1 MARPKKVHR
10 YDYTIRTL
18 AYYQQQ
24 GGIYNDIIT
33 ILQKLRQTCTRDRIG
48 TPASI
53 LNEATFIVDDSKTA
67 GSDII
72 ADMQEFKLLNNDR
85 ITSGTMDLIFAC
97 IYVLAFRDLTEGA
110 RLEVFRLMDHR
121 VVDVGELFKLAES
134 QEPQEELP
142 EEHEQEFDAK
152 KLGGLEFR
160 VKGLNAVGIEK
171 DGMIEVVVDHGPFI
185 GMKVLLDP
193 KVVSKYKLD
202 APPEYMQML
211 KDLTNQLAAKEKQLQ
226 ELRKAMN
233 VTDGNQ
239 QVRSY
244 KADIKLLS
252 KSLDSVRRELSAE
265 KKKNEKLREERFDHE
280 LKSNSII
287 GKLTETC
294 SLRELEKEKLRN
306 EVVDLNKKLEDALAN
321 KTVDIK
327 TVDDVLTF
335 DYALQYIDDKEVYD
349 EVKQLFEFLKRAMR
363 RVATDEQYDQL
374 DALEKKM
381 LHNSL
386 PSIHNHNQI
395 SNSNVF
401 PGVVNNPNFPM
412 GVGLEELQKM
422 FVEFVNNML
431 NNGKQE

>member
-1 MARPKKVHR
+1 
-10 YDYTIRTL
+10 
-18 AYYQQQ
+18 
-24 GGIYNDIIT
+24 
-33 ILQKLRQTCTRDRIG
+33 
-48 TPASI
+48 
-53 LNEATFIVDDSKTA
+53 
-67 GSDII
+67 
-72 ADMQEFKLLNNDR
+72 
-85 ITSGTMDLIFAC
+85 MDLIFAC

-110 RLEVFRLMDHR
+110 RREVIRLMDHR
-121 VVDVGELFKLAES
+121 VVDVNDLFKLAEG
-134 QEPQEELP
+134 QEPQP
-142 EEHEQEFDAK
+142 KQRQEHGQEFDAP

-160 VKGLNAVGIEK
+160 VKGLKAVGIEK

-185 GMKVLLDP
+185 GMKLRLDP

-233 VTDGNQ
+233 ITDGNQ

-244 KADIKLLS
+244 KADIKALS
-252 KSLDSVRRELSAE
+252 ESLDSVRHELYAE
-265 KKKNEKLREERFDHE
+265 KKKQEQLKKEMADSQERALREIEH
-280 LKSNSII
+280 
-287 GKLTETC
+287 LTQTC
-294 SLRELEKEKLRN
+294 NIRELEKEKLRN
-306 EVVDLNKKLEDALAN
+306 EVADLKQKLEEALAN
-321 KTVDIK
+321 KTVEIK

-335 DYALQYIDDKEVYD
+335 DFALQYIDDKEVYD

-401 PGVVNNPNFPM
+401 PGVVNNANFPIGL
-412 GVGLEELQKM
+412 GVEDMQKL
-422 FVEFVNNML
+422 FVEFVNNKL